1 MAKISVNGKEYDIHD
16 LPEEAIPQ
24 IKALQFIEADMTSL
38 KMRLAAMQTA
48 REAYGFALAS
58 LVEATTDNDAGEQE
72 ITLPE
77 NLTFD

>member
-1 MAKISVNGKEYDIHD
+1 MAKISVNGKEYDIDD
-16 LPEEAIPQ
+16 LPEGAIPQ

-48 REAYGFALAS
+48 REAYGMALAT
-58 LVEATTDNDAGEQE
+58 LVEETSDNGGEQE
-72 ITLPE
+72 IKLPE